1 MIRVGELVDRKYKI
15 LSEIGHGG
23 MSVVYL
29 AINERANK
37 TWAIKE
43 VRKDGV
49 VDFEAVHQ
57 GLIVETDML
66 KKLNHPHLPSI
77 IDVIDTE
84 DSFLI
89 VMDYVEGVSLQKV
102 IDMNGPQPVDV
113 VVSWGKQ
120 LCDVLGYLHNQS
132 PPIIYRDMKPANIM
146 LRPDGNIV
154 LIDFG
159 TAREFKFG
167 SNVDDTK
174 VLGTRGYA
182 PPEQY
187 GGNGQTDAR
196 ADIYSL
202 GATLYYLLS
211 GHNPAQPPY
220 EIKRLRYWDMAFAGS
235 GIEKIIEKSCAQD
248 RAERYQSA
256 AELYYA
262 LSHAKEADD
271 RAVRS
276 RNAKWYAF
284 VFALMVMAAGAISSV
299 ASGIAWKLEERDN
312 YAEYV
317 SQAQIAPAFDVA
329 GSTDDVL
336 GYTKAALALRPAQE
350 EAYQVLYNR
359 VSQDFDAHKTQLR
372 SIVTDYDDILK
383 AQNRYL
389 YDWVQYQTGF
399 GYIFLTEVPDWTVGV
414 THFNNVLNDS
424 RYLEEYSAEDDPAAG
439 RLGQGQ
445 IAIARICQEMGPG
458 LERLASK
465 TAGSNSTGLTAGDR
479 YTHRDYW
486 NNLQELV
493 QYLDSL
499 DRDHRLVICKMVAA
513 SIHTYSANLK
523 NEGITQ
529 QEVQD
534 MLALLRN
541 YVGSGDN
548 TDVLYSRACAALD
561 AADKAAER
569 MKDHYKGEASAVEE
583 GT

>member
-1 MIRVGELVDRKYKI
+1 MLRVGDVLDKKYKI

-37 TWAIKE
+37 TWAVKE

-49 VDFEAVHQ
+49 CDFEAVHQ

-66 KKLNHPHLPSI
+66 KKLHHPHLPSI

-89 VMDYVEGVSLQKV
+89 VMDYVEGMSLQKV
-102 IDMNGPQPVDV
+102 IDMNGPQPPEV
-113 VVSWGKQ
+113 VLRWGKQ
-120 LCDVLGYLHNQS
+120 LCDVLGYLHNQN

-146 LRPDGNIV
+146 LKPDGNIT

-159 TAREFKFG
+159 TAREYKYG

-220 EIKRLRYWDMAFAGS
+220 EIKRLRYWDMSFAGS
-235 GIEKIIEKSCAQD
+235 GIEKIIEKCCMQD
-248 RAERYQSA
+248 RTERYQSA

-262 LSHAKEADD
+262 LDHAKEADD
-271 RAVRS
+271 QAVRS

-284 VFALMVMAAGAISSV
+284 VFALAVMAVGIISSV
-299 ASGIAWKLEERDN
+299 ASGIAWSMEKNNKYDD
-312 YAEYV
+312 YIV
-317 SQAQIAPAFDVA
+317 QAQVAASFDDRE
-329 GSTDDVL
+329 SEEDVL
-336 GYTKAALALRPAQE
+336 GYVKQALEVHPAEARPYE
-350 EAYQVLYNR
+350 ILYDR
-359 VSQDFDAHKTQLR
+359 ASQDFDANKTKFR
-372 SIVTDYDDILK
+372 SIVMDYGEVLK

-389 YDWVQYQTGF
+389 YDWLQYQTGF
-399 GYIFLTEVPDWTVGV
+399 SYIFLTEVPDWNVGIA
-414 THFNNVLNDS
+414 HFNNVLTEDNGS
-424 RYLEEYSAEDDPAAG
+424 RYLEEYRETRDPVPG
-439 RLGQGQ
+439 RLGAGE
-445 IAIARICQEMGPG
+445 IAIAQICQEMGRG
-458 LERLASK
+458 LEKLSSK
-465 TAGSNSTGLTAGDR
+465 TAGANSTGLTAGEQ
-479 YTHRDYW
+479 YTYRDYW
-486 NNLQELV
+486 EHLQEMVEQLETHV
-493 QYLDSL
+493 RVLNKDYQ
-499 DRDHRLVICKMVAA
+499 LVICKMAAA
-513 SIHTYSANLK
+513 SLQTYSANFK

-529 QEVQD
+529 EEAEAFLSRVE
-534 MLALLRN
+534 AI
-541 YVGSGDN
+541 VGTGDSSN
-548 TDVLYSRACAALD
+548 VLYSRAAVAVSAAKD
-561 AADKAAER
+561 AVLR
-569 MKDHYKGEASAVEE
+569 MKDRYG
-583 GT
+583 G